1 MGGFGA
7 SSQGSMPGVTIA
19 GTVPGSPVGL
29 AGLTAGDTI
38 TAVGGRSISTANN
51 VAQTLVRYHPGDKIS
66 ITWVDQHGRSHATTL
81 TLTSG
86 PAA

>member
-1 MGGFGA
+1 M
-7 SSQGSMPGVTIA
+7 TIA
-19 GTVPGSPVGL
+19 GTVPGSPAAG

-38 TAVGGRSISTANN
+38 TAVGDRSISTANDI
-51 VAQTLVRYHPGDKIS
+51 AHTLVPYHPGDKIS
-66 ITWVDQHGRSHATTL
+66 ITWVDQYGQSHAMTL

>member
-1 MGGFGA
+1 M
-7 SSQGSMPGVTIA
+7 I
-19 GTVPGSPVGL
+19 TV
-29 AGLTAGDTI
+29 
-38 TAVGGRSISTANN
+38 VGGRSTSTANN
-51 VAQTLVRYHPGDKIS
+51 IAQTLARYHPGDKIA